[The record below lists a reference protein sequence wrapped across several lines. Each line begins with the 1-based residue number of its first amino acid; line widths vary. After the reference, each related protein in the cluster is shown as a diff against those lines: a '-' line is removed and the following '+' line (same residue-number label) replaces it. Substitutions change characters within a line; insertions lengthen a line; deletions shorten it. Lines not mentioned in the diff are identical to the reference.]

1 MKPYR
6 SSQLQATAR
15 ISVILLLSFTCCA
28 CAQTATSTAPT
39 PALSPQEK
47 SDLIERLEVA
57 KRTDWNDALDPKVGP
72 GTEDDFLD
80 QMNKADRVIK
90 ELSHGFDVPPPRIA
104 DALWVPPKSI
114 TTRQRDRL
122 IRQLQEARQEDD
134 HNEQRMLNLSA
145 WTDSVAPVD
154 TIKFDQQKE
163 LVDRVLKDLEIGE
176 HVQWATI
183 KEALYVPTSPD

>member
-1 MKPYR
+1 MKTHRR
-6 SSQLQATAR
+6 SKLRAITCV
-15 ISVILLLSFTCCA
+15 SVTLLLSFTLSA
-28 CAQTATSTAPT
+28 CAQTVASTGPT
-39 PALSPQEK
+39 PSLSPQEK

-57 KRTDWNDALDPKVGP
+57 KRTDWNDALDSNVGP
-72 GTEDDFLD
+72 TAEADFLD

-90 ELSHGFDVPPPRIA
+90 ELSHGFDVPQTQSA

-114 TTRQRDRL
+114 TSRERDRL
-122 IRQLQEARQEDD
+122 IRELEEARREDD

-154 TIKFDQQKE
+154 TIKFDEQKQ
-163 LVDRVLKDLEIGE
+163 LVDRVVKDLEIGE
-176 HVQWATI
+176 EVHWSTI

>member
-1 MKPYR
+1 MKTHRR
-6 SSQLQATAR
+6 SKLRAITR
-15 ISVILLLSFTCCA
+15 VSVTLLLSFTLSA
-28 CAQTATSTAPT
+28 CAQTVAITGPT

-57 KRTDWNDALDPKVGP
+57 KRTDWNDALDSHVAP
-72 GTEDDFLD
+72 TAEADFLD

-90 ELSHGFDVPPPRIA
+90 ELSHGFDVPQTQSA

-114 TTRQRDRL
+114 TSKERDRL
-122 IRQLQEARQEDD
+122 IRELEEARREDD

-154 TIKFDQQKE
+154 TIKFDEQKQ
-163 LVDRVLKDLEIGE
+163 LVDRVVKDLEIGE
-176 HVQWATI
+176 GVHWSTI

>member
-1 MKPYR
+1 MKTHRR
-6 SSQLQATAR
+6 SKLRAITR
-15 ISVILLLSFTCCA
+15 VSVTLLLSFTLSA
-28 CAQTATSTAPT
+28 CAQTVASTGPT

-57 KRTDWNDALDPKVGP
+57 KRTDWNDALDSNVGP
-72 GTEDDFLD
+72 TAEADFLD

-90 ELSHGFDVPPPRIA
+90 ELSHGFDVPQTQSA

-114 TTRQRDRL
+114 TSRERDRL
-122 IRQLQEARQEDD
+122 IRELEEARREDD

-154 TIKFDQQKE
+154 TVKFDEQKQ
-163 LVDRVLKDLEIGE
+163 LVDRVVKDLEIGE
-176 HVQWATI
+176 GVHWSTI

>member
-6 SSQLQATAR
+6 GSQLQAAAR
-15 ISVILLLSFTCCA
+15 ISAILLLSFTCFA
-28 CAQTATSTAPT
+28 CAQTASSTVPT
-39 PALSPQEK
+39 ALSQQEK

-72 GTEDDFLD
+72 GNEDDFLD

-90 ELSHGFDVPPPRIA
+90 ELSHGFDVPQRKIT

-114 TTRQRDRL
+114 TTRERDRL

-154 TIKFDQQKE
+154 TIKFDEQKR
-163 LVDRVLKDLEIGE
+163 LVDRVVKDLEIGE
-176 HVQWATI
+176 YVHWSTI
-183 KEALYVPTSPD
+183 KEALYVPTSPY